1 MNKGII
7 EKTQRISSKMTTFIW
22 FFGVISS
29 KLTSIM
35 KQRKYYFK
43 HSNLSDCLTYTYP
56 DMTPFKIYEKML
68 LGLNIKNTILRS
80 L

>member
-1 MNKGII
+1 
-7 EKTQRISSKMTTFIW
+7 
-22 FFGVISS
+22 
-29 KLTSIM
+29 M